1 MVFAVLGAL
10 LLLALILAP
19 SWWVG
24 RAMRAHAGE
33 RADFPGTGGELARH
47 LLDEAGLDGVVVERT
62 EDRGDHYD
70 PVARAV
76 RLSDANLAG
85 RSVTA
90 IAIAAHEVAH
100 AVQHARGDKRF
111 ELRTK
116 LVTSLSGVN
125 RVAIIVLLAAPLVAI
140 FTHSPL
146 LTIIQIVAAL
156 ALLAVG
162 VVVHL
167 VTLPLEL
174 DASFGLALPALERGG
189 YLSGDDV
196 AAAREVLR
204 AAALTYVAAALL
216 TLIDVVRWIRVLV

>member
-1 MVFAVLGAL
+1 
-10 LLLALILAP
+10 
-19 SWWVG
+19 
-24 RAMRAHAGE
+24 
-33 RADFPGTGGELARH
+33 
-47 LLDEAGLDGVVVERT
+47 VVVERT

-116 LVTSLSGVN
+116 MVTSLSGVN

-189 YLSGDDV
+189 YLAGDDV
-196 AAAREVLR
+196 AAARQVLR

-216 TLIDVVRWIRVLV
+216 TLVDVVRWIRVLV